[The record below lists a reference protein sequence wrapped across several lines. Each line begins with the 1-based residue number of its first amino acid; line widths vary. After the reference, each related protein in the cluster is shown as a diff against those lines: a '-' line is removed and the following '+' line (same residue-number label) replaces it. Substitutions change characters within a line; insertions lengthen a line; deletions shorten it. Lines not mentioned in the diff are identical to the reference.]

1 MNLIKTIFLARHG
14 MTAYN
19 EEDLLQGRIDLPLSE
34 KGKLE
39 AESLAEALKNEK
51 IEIIFHSPLRRAQE
65 TAAIIN
71 RHHNLE
77 LHTIDCFT
85 EIDMG
90 DWEGQYY
97 YDLIEKNKEF
107 YQAWFEN
114 SKIAIPGGE
123 SFLQVFTRVKPGVA
137 EVLAAD
143 YRVIA
148 IVAHAA
154 VNRGILGALVDMSPE
169 PARLFRMR
177 NGAFSKLLVYENN
190 GKLRTIVDCWN
201 NCTHLE
207 CAK

>member
-19 EEDLLQGRIDLPLSE
+19 EKDLLQGRIDLPLSE

-39 AESLAEALKNEK
+39 AESLAEILKNEK
-51 IEIIFHSPLRRAQE
+51 IEIIFHSPLTRARE
-65 TAAIIN
+65 TAEIIN

-77 LHTIDCFT
+77 LQTIDCFT

-97 YDLIEKNKEF
+97 YDMIDKNKEF
-107 YQAWFEN
+107 YRTWFEDPE
-114 SKIAIPGGE
+114 IAIPGGE
-123 SFLQVFTRVKPGVA
+123 SFLQVFTRVKPGAA
-137 EVLAAD
+137 EILAAD
-143 YRVIA
+143 HRVIA

-154 VNRGILGALVDMSPE
+154 VNRGILGALLDMSPQ

-177 NGAFSKLLVYENN
+177 NGAFSKLLVYENDGN
-190 GKLRTIVDCWN
+190 LRTIVDSWN
-201 NCTHLE
+201 NYTHLE
-207 CAK
+207 DIK